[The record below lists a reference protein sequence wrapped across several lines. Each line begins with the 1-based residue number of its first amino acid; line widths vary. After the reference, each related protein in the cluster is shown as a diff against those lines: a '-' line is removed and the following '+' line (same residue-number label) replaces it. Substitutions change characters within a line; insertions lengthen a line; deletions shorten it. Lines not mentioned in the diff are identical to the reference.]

1 MNIIHPWRTLADRN
15 GKDNKWVGIADC
27 QCQPKNETFLLSRGV
42 LQVLCVCLSYFINF
56 FKSQSVFLMPLRN
69 ILALSS
75 APRSEVCVWS
85 RL

>member
-1 MNIIHPWRTLADRN
+1 MNIAHHWRTPADRK
-15 GKDNKWVGIADC
+15 GKNNNWVGNFH
-27 QCQPKNETFLLSRGV
+27 CQPKNVTFLLSRGV